1 MNGAALAEAKNLSLR
16 QVAIETSQRSG
27 FAGTPGQVADQLVH
41 WVRNGASDGFNI
53 SPYLVPTGL
62 DEIVDWLI
70 PELQERGA
78 YRTEYSTSTL
88 REHLGLR
95 PPLTRRATSEAAG

>member
-1 MNGAALAEAKNLSLR
+1 VR
-16 QVAIETSQRSG
+16 
-27 FAGTPGQVADQLVH
+27 
-41 WVRNGASDGFNI
+41 WVRHGASDGFNI

-88 REHLGLR
+88 RGHLGLR
-95 PPLTRRATSEAAG
+95 PPLTRRAASEAAG